1 MTANCSRG
9 SAAISQD
16 ETVVLPI
23 AGSND
28 RLGMVRGSAP
38 KSVGATGAEA
48 DETEPTGG
56 SCGHAVAG
64 SWGATNAEGGST
76 GTEVG
81 TCAIPGG
88 GGTSYCAPEGGGAY
102 GAAGGAGASGRWVVD
117 ASRDRAAP
125 CTSGRCGMNGGS
137 NT

>member
-102 GAAGGAGASGRWVVD
+102 GAAGGG
-117 ASRDRAAP
+117 
-125 CTSGRCGMNGGS
+125 GGS
-137 NT
+137 RRWGGDAPRGRPPPRPSGGRGV